1 MNNFFDLIIVGAGPA
16 GLTAALYA
24 KRGNL
29 KTLIIEKNAPGG
41 QLLTISKLNNYP
53 GYNQLDGAN
62 LAYIMYEQ
70 VNELNVEFAFEEV
83 IEVINGVE
91 KEQKVKY
98 KVDKYRGNH
107 VYLEVSDEVKSAS
120 QIELCFTVRSYQ
132 YFYKLKGE

>member
-70 VNELNVEFAFEEV
+70 VNTN
-83 IEVINGVE
+83 
-91 KEQKVKY
+91 
-98 KVDKYRGNH
+98 
-107 VYLEVSDEVKSAS
+107 
-120 QIELCFTVRSYQ
+120 
-132 YFYKLKGE
+132 